1 VAIGGNRGI
10 SDRVPFESGTD
21 LVGYALVSQQV
32 VLNRAT
38 EVIFEVMGKAG
49 ADDVMMTP
57 VVSGDL
63 EIWTSEGV
71 TLKSQEPMANGMV
84 RRLWRVAPGASD
96 ERFFFRLQLE
106 LR

>member
-1 VAIGGNRGI
+1 M
-10 SDRVPFESGTD
+10 
-21 LVGYALVSQQV
+21 SQQV